1 MKIKIATPL
10 TAFLLFGCTGT
21 GLVHDS
27 KVIIHHTS
35 IDGSVTEATMQVWD
49 ENKFFP
55 YGEPSTSSTL
65 TLTKEGDLRVEQ
77 YDSKS
82 KTGATTVWRALI
94 AFLAGIFVSG

>member
-1 MKIKIATPL
+1 MRIKISAPL
-10 TAFLLFGCTGT
+10 TALLFLGCAGS
-21 GLVHDS
+21 GLVQDS

-35 IDGSVTEATMQVWD
+35 IDGSVTEATMQIWD

-77 YDSKS
+77 YDKKS
-82 KTGATTVWRALI
+82 KTASMSVWKAFI